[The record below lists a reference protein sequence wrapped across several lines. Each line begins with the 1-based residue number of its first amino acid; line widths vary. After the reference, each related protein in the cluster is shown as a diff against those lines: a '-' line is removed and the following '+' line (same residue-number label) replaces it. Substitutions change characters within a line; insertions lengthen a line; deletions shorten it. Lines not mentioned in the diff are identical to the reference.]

1 MRKMTTQ
8 SNYSQSRNT
17 LVHQLLELH
26 GNKCPICGTVIDIS
40 TCVIDHIPPV
50 SARASHDIDNYQLL
64 CQRCNAVKRVDLYSL
79 KWDTLQKLRY
89 RASAGIPNAQAE
101 LDYRLSDRLEIPL
114 SGLHGE
120 KLYLTG
126 FTALQKKSEHLKLM
140 YEMVPSCRGI
150 KETILLDA
158 WSSATIEGART
169 TVAKVKQSFSNPR
182 TKDDRMVVNAITGS
196 YYAYAHPIT
205 GKNIRKLWD
214 KIIDGVCENEG
225 LKGEKYRDGMVV
237 IGSGDRTIHTPAKHE
252 QLPELM
258 EKWFA
263 YCETDGTDLLIRSFV
278 AHFYFVYIHPFC
290 DGNGRTARILN
301 ASQLYH
307 GGYKKM
313 RSLPL
318 TNSINNRL
326 NGYYNSLS
334 DSEIVQGD
342 SSLGEADK
350 GWLDLSPFVYYMLD
364 MFDHCLT
371 DASLSKNVLTASEQK
386 ILERMNRAGIR
397 AEITTK
403 KAAGILHR
411 SENATRNVLKNLVK
425 KGYLSV
431 DTSNATHIY
440 RLQQHFADQ

>member
-1 MRKMTTQ
+1 LTNNFDQILFSALENYVLT
-8 SNYSQSRNT
+8 SNYEEFKNT
-17 LVHQLLELH
+17 VE
-26 GNKCPICGTVIDIS
+26 
-40 TCVIDHIPPV
+40 
-50 SARASHDIDNYQLL
+50 
-64 CQRCNAVKRVDLYSL
+64 
-79 KWDTLQKLRY
+79 
-89 RASAGIPNAQAE
+89 AE
-101 LDYRLSDRLEIPL
+101 LAIMSDEIL
-114 SGLHGE
+114 F
-120 KLYLTG
+120 K
-126 FTALQKKSEHLKLM
+126 FTDTTEQIESVDGVMQSKFAEM
-140 YEMVPSCRGI
+140 Y
-150 KETILLDA
+150 KYF
-158 WSSATIEGART
+158 
-169 TVAKVKQSFSNPR
+169 SFSE
-182 TKDDRMVVNAITGS
+182 
-196 YYAYAHPIT
+196 
-205 GKNIRKLWD
+205 
-214 KIIDGVCENEG
+214 DG
-225 LKGEKYRDGMVV
+225 LV

-411 SENATRNVLKNLVK
+411 SENATRSVFKNFVK